1 MSGASAGVVWGAR
14 HAMGGF
20 RLLLKPGVR
29 LFVILPLLINTT
41 LFILALSG
49 LGATLDYAVDR
60 YLADWPE
67 WIQWLLWCVFGLLA
81 ALIVFFTFALLANVV
96 ASPFNSLLAEAV
108 ERYLNGQLESAA
120 FSWKNFARE
129 ALRSIRAELRKLL
142 YFAVRAIPLVIISII
157 PVINVVA
164 PPLWIVFGAWMLSL
178 EYLDCPL
185 GNHGRLFPAAV
196 EVLRSKRRLALGFG
210 GCMTVLTLIP
220 LVNFL
225 AMPVGVA
232 GATRMYCEHFAGGDV
247 ARY

>member
-1 MSGASAGVVWGAR
+1 MSGTSAGVVWGAR

-20 RLLLKPGVR
+20 RLIVKPGVR
-29 LFVILPLLINTT
+29 LFVILPLLINTI

-81 ALIVFFTFALLANVV
+81 ALIVFFTFALIANVV
-96 ASPFNSLLAEAV
+96 ASPFNGLLAEAV

-120 FSWKNFARE
+120 FSWKKFADD

-157 PVINVVA
+157 PVINVDRLRCLDVEPRISGLPAWEPRPSVPSGRRGTPFKA
-164 PPLWIVFGAWMLSL
+164 PPRIGIWRMHDRID
-178 EYLDCPL
+178 LDSTGQFSRYARRRRGCD
-185 GNHGRLFPAAV
+185 AY
-196 EVLRSKRRLALGFG
+196 VLRTFRRRRRRVSL
-210 GCMTVLTLIP
+210 
-220 LVNFL
+220 N
-225 AMPVGVA
+225 
-232 GATRMYCEHFAGGDV
+232 
-247 ARY
+247 